1 MIPVLTGV
9 DQRYIRGCIAYD
21 KWVLF
26 DTDFAQTKVPYSLP
40 FWATPNADQFCTMC
54 NMKYMKHLKISLLD

>member
-26 DTDFAQTKVPYSLP
+26 DLDFAQTKVPYSLP
-40 FWATPNADQFCTMC
+40 FWATPNADRVLHNVQYEIYET
-54 NMKYMKHLKISLLD
+54 S